1 MTNKQIARH
10 LRQTAS
16 LIELTG
22 GNAYRARAY
31 SNAARRIDDL
41 DAPATEYMQAGR
53 LTELEGIGSGMADEI
68 SALLETGSTS
78 LQEELLEE
86 LPSGL
91 PELLRIKGLGVK
103 KVRKLWQEGDVTSL
117 DELEF
122 IAQSGRLAQLD
133 GFGAK
138 TQANVL
144 ENIRRLKI
152 YRKKRR
158 YKDALDQVAPVLE
171 RLRETNGVSRAEL
184 AGALRRR
191 LETVEQADV
200 IATGS
205 PQAVTQALAPWL
217 EAETPRA
224 EDDDL
229 IFEATLPDGLPLN
242 VHVFPA
248 EHFGT
253 AWWWSTG
260 SEDHCAA
267 FRAAHGAPE
276 QHADEQDLYAQAGL
290 DFIEPELRESNGELE
305 AARDHTLPN
314 LITTDD
320 LQGALHNHSTYS
332 DGAHSLHQMAEAAR
346 AMGLA
351 YLGICDHSRSL
362 KIAGGLSIERVQEQQ
377 EEIRQLNEA
386 FADSSFRIF
395 SGTESDILNNGELD
409 YPEDV
414 LATFDFVVASVHSGL
429 SMDKEKATERVI
441 RAVKNP
447 YTSILGHATGRLLL
461 TREGY
466 PLDHQRV
473 IEACAEQ
480 NVAIELNANP
490 YRLDMDWRYLRMA
503 TRQGVLVSINP
514 DAHSIDELGYM
525 KWGVNVARKG
535 WLTAK
540 HCLNAKPLEAFSAWL
555 DERHPASQT

>member
-10 LRQTAS
+10 LRQTAA

-41 DAPATEYMQAGR
+41 DAPVTEYVHAGR
-53 LTELEGIGSGMADEI
+53 LTELNGVGSGMAEEI
-68 SALLETGSTS
+68 QALLEGGSTN
-78 LQEELLEE
+78 LAEELMEE
-86 LPSGL
+86 LPPGL

-122 IAQSGRLAQLD
+122 IAESGRLAQLD

-138 TQANVL
+138 TQENVL
-144 ENIRRLKI
+144 ENIQHLKR

-158 YKDALDQVAPVLE
+158 YKDALDQVGPVLE
-171 RLRETNGVSRAEL
+171 RLRKTDGVSRAEL
-184 AGALRRR
+184 AGALRRQ
-191 LETVEQADV
+191 LETVERADV
-200 IATGS
+200 IATGT
-205 PQAVTQALAPWL
+205 PQAVAQALAPWR
-217 EAETPRA
+217 E
-224 EDDDL
+224 EDAPQDDSSL
-229 IFEATLPDGLPLN
+229 LFEGTLPDGLPLN
-242 VHVFPA
+242 VRVSPA

-253 AWWWSTG
+253 AWWEATG
-260 SEDHCAA
+260 SEAHCAA
-267 FRAAHGAPE
+267 FRAAYGAPK
-276 QHADEQDLYAQAGL
+276 QHADERGLYAQAGL
-290 DFIEPELRESNGELE
+290 DFIEPELREGNGELK
-305 AARDHTLPN
+305 AAQDHTLPD
-314 LITTDD
+314 LITVDD
-320 LQGALHNHSTYS
+320 LKGALHNHSTYS
-332 DGAHSLHQMAEAAR
+332 DGAHSLREMAQAAR
-346 AMGLA
+346 AMGLS

-362 KIAGGLSIERVQEQQ
+362 KIASGLSIERVREQQ

-386 FADSSFRIF
+386 FAASSFRIF
-395 SGTESDILNNGELD
+395 SGTESDILNNGGLD
-409 YPEDV
+409 YPEDI

-429 SMDKEKATERVI
+429 SMDKEKATERII
-441 RAVKNP
+441 RAVENP

-473 IEACAEQ
+473 IEACAAHD
-480 NVAIELNANP
+480 VAIELNANP
-490 YRLDMDWRYLRMA
+490 YRLDMDWRYLRAA

-535 WLTAK
+535 WLTAE
-540 HCLNAKPLEAFSAWL
+540 HCLNAKSLDAFSTWL
-555 DERHPASQT
+555 DERQPALQT

>member
-22 GNAYRARAY
+22 GNTYRARAY
-31 SNAARRIDDL
+31 GNAARRIDDL
-41 DAPATEYMQAGR
+41 DAPVTEYAQAGR
-53 LTELEGIGSGMADEI
+53 LTELEGIGAGMAEEI
-68 SALLETGSTS
+68 NALLEGGSTS

-91 PELLRIKGLGVK
+91 PELLRVKGLGVK

-138 TQANVL
+138 TQENVL
-144 ENIRRLKI
+144 ENIRLLKR

-158 YKDALDQVAPVLE
+158 YKDALDQVTPVLE
-171 RLRETNGVSRAEL
+171 RLRKTNGVSRAEL
-184 AGALRRR
+184 AGALRRQ

-200 IATGS
+200 IVTGS

-217 EAETPRA
+217 EEETPRPQS
-224 EDDDL
+224 DDL
-229 IFEATLPDGLPLN
+229 LFEGALPDGLPLN
-242 VHVFPA
+242 VRAFPA

-253 AWWWSTG
+253 AWWWLTG
-260 SEDHCAA
+260 SEAHCAA
-267 FRAAHGAPE
+267 FRAAHGAPDE
-276 QHADEQDLYAQAGL
+276 HANERDLYAQAGL
-290 DFIEPELRESNGELE
+290 DFIEPELREGNGELE
-305 AARDHTLPN
+305 AAQDHTLPD
-314 LITTDD
+314 LITTGD

-346 AMGLA
+346 AMGLS

-362 KIAGGLSIERVQEQQ
+362 KIASGLSIERVQEQQ
-377 EEIRQLNEA
+377 EEIRQLNKT

-395 SGTESDILNNGELD
+395 SGIESDILNNGDLD
-409 YPEDV
+409 YPEDI

-429 SMDKEKATERVI
+429 SMDQEKATERII

-473 IEACAEQ
+473 IEACAAHD
-480 NVAIELNANP
+480 VAIELNANP
-490 YRLDMDWRYLRMA
+490 YRLDMDWRYLRAA

-535 WLTAK
+535 WLTAR
-540 HCLNAKPLEAFSAWL
+540 HCLNAKPLTAFSAWL
-555 DERHPASQT
+555 NERHPAPA